1 VIPALVTFHYSLTLP
16 HALALFIV
24 AVLAGGMNSM
34 AGAGSLLAF
43 PMVIFVGVPPIPA
56 NATTGVGL
64 WPGSWASLGGYRKR
78 LPRTPRLLTPLIA
91 ASLLGGIFGA
101 VLLLHTPSRTFM
113 RLVPYLFLGATLL
126 FVYQRS
132 IGRSAA
138 GPAPTARRLGWAS
151 IAAVSLGQFAIATYG
166 GFFGGGQGIL
176 MLALLSTTRMGDIH
190 VMNSVRVLLAS
201 VIRSLAVVTFI
212 VAKVVVWPVALLLIA
227 GAALGGYGGARFAQK
242 IRPSYVQAFVVVVG
256 FSMAAYFFWRH

>member
-1 VIPALVTFHYSLTLP
+1 MIPALVTFHYSLTLP
-16 HALALFIV
+16 HAIALFVV

-64 WPGSWASLGGYRKR
+64 WPGSMASLGGYWRR
-78 LPRTPRLLTPLIA
+78 LPRGSRLLAPLIA
-91 ASLLGGIFGA
+91 ASLLGGVFGA
-101 VLLLHTPSRTFM
+101 VLLLHTPPRTFM

-126 FVYQRS
+126 FVYERR
-132 IGRSAA
+132 IGRGPAGPSAA
-138 GPAPTARRLGWAS
+138 ARDLGWAG
-151 IAAVSLGQFAIATYG
+151 IVAVSLGQFAIATYG

-176 MLALLSTTRMGDIH
+176 MLALLSTAHMGDIH

-201 VIRSLAVVTFI
+201 VIKSLAVVTFI

-227 GAALGGYGGARFAQK
+227 GASLGGYGGARFAQR
-242 IRPSYVQAFVVVVG
+242 IHPRYVQAFVVIVG
-256 FSMAAYFFWRH
+256 FSMAVYFFWRP

>member
-1 VIPALVTFHYSLTLP
+1 MMIHYSLTLP
-16 HALALFIV
+16 HAVALFAV
-24 AVLAGGMNSM
+24 ALVAGGMNSL
-34 AGAGSLLAF
+34 AGAGGLLAF

-64 WPGSWASLGGYRKR
+64 WPGSMASLGGYRKK
-78 LPRTPRLLTPLIA
+78 LPRTLRLIVPLIA
-91 ASLLGGIFGA
+91 ASLLGGVFGA

-126 FVYQRS
+126 FVYERR
-132 IGRSAA
+132 IGRSPA
-138 GPAPTARRLGWAS
+138 GPAPSARRLTWAA
-151 IAAVSLGQFAIATYG
+151 IAAVALGQFAIATYG

-176 MLALLSTTRMGDIH
+176 MLALLSAAHIGDIH

-201 VIRSLAVVTFI
+201 VIKSLAVVTFI

-227 GAALGGYGGARFAQK
+227 GASLGGYGGARLAQK
-242 IRPSYVQAFVVVVG
+242 IHPRFVQAFVVVVG
-256 FSMAAYFFWRH
+256 FAMAIYFFWRT